1 LFSPLRAIVTR
12 RWVVQSANTGTS
24 AFIDQRGDIHQPTG
38 YWVRTVIKQD
48 VNLNSELTFYAVS
61 GDYIGRISA
70 FLAVL
75 LLLISTSFSL
85 KRKTKE
91 LR

>member
-1 LFSPLRAIVTR
+1 
-12 RWVVQSANTGTS
+12 
-24 AFIDQRGDIHQPTG
+24 
-38 YWVRTVIKQD
+38 